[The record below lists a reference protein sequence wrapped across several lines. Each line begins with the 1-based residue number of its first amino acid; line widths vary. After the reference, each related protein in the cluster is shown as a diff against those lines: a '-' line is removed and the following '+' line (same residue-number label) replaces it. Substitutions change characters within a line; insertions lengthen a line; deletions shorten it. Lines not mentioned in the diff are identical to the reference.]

1 MGNRSSVRFLCAVP
15 RSVTSMQIPDRSAS
29 QTVKRETQE
38 EERIFGAFQQ

>member
-1 MGNRSSVRFLCAVP
+1 MGNRSSVSFLCAVP

-38 EERIFGAFQQ
+38 EEHIFGAFQQ